1 MKDFFLASY
10 ETGILSG
17 MLGIGGGMII
27 NPKLINYG
35 LDPEIST
42 AISATIVLFTSMSTT
57 TQFFILEAFDF
68 KNMVLIFIFS
78 SIGCI
83 FGNIILNYAM
93 LKYKRKSFIIWILD
107 LLLLLSLLSLGAM
120 AII

>member
-1 MKDFFLASY
+1 MKDFYLASY

-57 TQFFILEAFDF
+57 A
-68 KNMVLIFIFS
+68 
-78 SIGCI
+78 
-83 FGNIILNYAM
+83 
-93 LKYKRKSFIIWILD
+93 
-107 LLLLLSLLSLGAM
+107 
-120 AII
+120 

>member
-27 NPKLINYG
+27 NPKLVSYG
-35 LDPEIST
+35 LDPEVSA

-57 TQFFILEAFDF
+57 F
-68 KNMVLIFIFS
+68 
-78 SIGCI
+78 
-83 FGNIILNYAM
+83 
-93 LKYKRKSFIIWILD
+93 
-107 LLLLLSLLSLGAM
+107 
-120 AII
+120 